1 MQYRQFPG
9 TDVTASTLGFGC
21 MRFPT
26 RETGEIDR
34 ERAVNML
41 HHAIDSGVTYIDTA
55 YPYHGGE
62 SETVVGEALS
72 GGWREKVTLT
82 TKLPLWKVEKYED
95 MENILD
101 EQLTKL
107 RTDHVDF
114 YLLHAMRAETYRK
127 MRDLGAYK
135 FLDDMVK
142 KGKIRYPGFSFH
154 DNADIFAQIAQD
166 YDWKLIQ
173 VQMNLLDEFNQAT
186 YAGVQKYAAER
197 GIGVVVME
205 PLRGGALARTAP
217 KEVQAIYDAA
227 DEKRSP
233 VEWAFRW
240 LLDKPEFVTIL
251 SGMSTEEQLDD
262 NLRIFDSAQPHCL
275 TDEQRD
281 MLARVRK
288 AYEQRIRVG
297 CTGCAYCQPCPRG
310 VLIPR
315 IFGGYDNACMFGEGA
330 DFKLSYARIAEQEGG
345 ADRCVECGAC
355 EKQCPQHIAIR
366 RKLAEIREEMSAQ

>member
-1 MQYRQFPG
+1 MIY
-9 TDVTASTLGFGC
+9 TDFHGEKLSLLGFGT
-21 MRFPT
+21 MRLPLVPGGT
-26 RETGEIDR
+26 PADIDEKTTADMVR
-34 ERAVNML
+34 YAMEHGVN
-41 HHAIDSGVTYIDTA
+41 YFDTA

-101 EQLTKL
+101 EQLAKL

-114 YLLHAMRAETYRK
+114 YLLHAMRAETYHK

-154 DNADIFAQIAQD
+154 DNADVFAQIAQD

-205 PLRGGALARTAP
+205 PLRCGALALTAP

-227 DEKRSP
+227 TEKRSP
-233 VEWAFRW
+233 VE
-240 LLDKPEFVTIL
+240 
-251 SGMSTEEQLDD
+251 
-262 NLRIFDSAQPHCL
+262 
-275 TDEQRD
+275 
-281 MLARVRK
+281 
-288 AYEQRIRVG
+288 
-297 CTGCAYCQPCPRG
+297 
-310 VLIPR
+310 
-315 IFGGYDNACMFGEGA
+315 
-330 DFKLSYARIAEQEGG
+330 
-345 ADRCVECGAC
+345 
-355 EKQCPQHIAIR
+355 
-366 RKLAEIREEMSAQ
+366 